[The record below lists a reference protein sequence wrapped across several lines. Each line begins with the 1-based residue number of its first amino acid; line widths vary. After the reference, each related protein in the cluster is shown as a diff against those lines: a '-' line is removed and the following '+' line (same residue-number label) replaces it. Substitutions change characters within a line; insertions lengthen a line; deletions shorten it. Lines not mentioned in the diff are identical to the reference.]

1 MSPCSSASCFRY
13 TSVVRKVKGT
23 EPLRGSFTVS
33 FRGHETPAL
42 PYDATAHALQNELNN
57 LGALDTV
64 AVTRAEAYNDGYGG
78 GRGED
83 GDLKAHFGAYAWTV
97 TFVNAMG
104 DVPLLY
110 ASPGRLTCS
119 SDATAAGET
128 QACAGIATTTPQP
141 GSDAVLVY
149 DGRFAPA
156 VRAFVADGLT
166 TDALYSFKVVPINA
180 VGRGLPSAAT
190 ATVSARVGASPG
202 QTTVRGGAVSVGMA
216 GVVHETQVV
225 TAYDTDG
232 HFSLTLGS
240 WYGESLPI
248 WANVATNG
256 WDASSTRN
264 LQLQPND
271 DGVVASAAALE
282 LALTAPGTGI
292 VKVHVTRS
300 AAAEWSGHSGVSW
313 TVTFLAPLG
322 KQIKRK
328 KQELLT
334 IMLNSNNPLGAANQ
348 KRPSAPLCALESIA
362 NASKSNLHHVCVT

>member
-1 MSPCSSASCFRY
+1 
-13 TSVVRKVKGT
+13 VRKVKGT

-33 FRGHETPAL
+33 FRGAETPAL
-42 PYDATAHALQNELNN
+42 PYDVTAQALQNELNN
-57 LGALDTV
+57 LNSLDTV
-64 AVTRAEAYNDGYGG
+64 AVTRRESYNDGYGG

-83 GDLKAHFGAYAWTV
+83 SALKDHFGAYSWTV

-128 QACAGIATTTPQP
+128 QACAGVATTAAQP

-149 DGRFAPA
+149 DGRAAPA
-156 VRAFVADGLT
+156 VRAFVAEGLT
-166 TDALYSFKVVPINA
+166 TDALYSFKVVPLNA

-190 ATVSARVGASPG
+190 ATVGARVGAAAG

-232 HFSLTLGS
+232 YFSLTLGS
-240 WYGESLPI
+240 WYGESLPV
-248 WANVATNG
+248 WANVVAAG

-264 LQLQPND
+264 LLRQPND

-282 LALTAPGTGI
+282 HALTAPGTGI
-292 VKVHVTRS
+292 FKVHVTRS
-300 AAAEWSGHSGVSW
+300 AAAERNGHSGVSW
-313 TVTFLAPLG
+313 TVTFLSPLG
-322 KQIKRK
+322 KQTSFLTCL
-328 KQELLT
+328 KQL
-334 IMLNSNNPLGAANQ
+334 SSANGEFCCKGQ
-348 KRPSAPLCALESIA
+348 P
-362 NASKSNLHHVCVT
+362 